1 MKDDIVPFSLGEQLY
16 NMTNS
21 SYEPWYVCLS
31 VFIARWVPDAHHND
45 IVYTHEKEYYDR
57 LGVFVSSCLSRYG
70 CLLYEWEKDVW
81 KRNETNKSLYIE
93 SHKANLKKEKYR
105 MRGLNSRPLA
115 CEASV
120 ITTTPTRPV
129 IVHRPLF
136 INTVSTNKHANLCF
150 LPPLPAAGETRKRKS
165 SHSEPRASAS

>member
-1 MKDDIVPFSLGEQLY
+1 MFHIHGMKDDIVPFSLGEQLY

-57 LGVFVSSCLSRYG
+57 LGVFVSSCLSRYW
-70 CLLYEWEKDVW
+70 CLLYEWKKDVW
-81 KRNETNKSLYIE
+81 KRNETNKSLYIG

-129 IVHRPLF
+129 TLSQTPLYD
-136 INTVSTNKHANLCF
+136 I
-150 LPPLPAAGETRKRKS
+150 
-165 SHSEPRASAS
+165 